1 MLACPRCGHRL
12 KVVTYRRAAAYR
24 CPRCAGHAVTY
35 PVIREAMPRGRWQR
49 LWRKMFAGETPSA
62 LKCPGCTRRMG
73 EVRTEA
79 LVIDS
84 CRPCGILWFDAG
96 ELEALPPAPP
106 PRAAPAPVPV
116 APDWVAP
123 DVVEPEEE
131 RGPPGNPWHLVC
143 GWLGLPFEVSD
154 HRVRRAYVTIGVAV
168 ALIAVYVL
176 ELQAGLGRTVA
187 AWGFVP
193 AEAGRHGGLTL
204 VTSFFLHAG
213 WVHLFTNAYF
223 LVVFGDN
230 VEEDLGGPW
239 YGLLLLLG
247 ALVGCG
253 AHAALDPRSAV
264 PLVGASAGIS
274 GVLAYYAFRFP
285 RARIGW
291 AWRFWF
297 VPIWWFR
304 MHARTAFYLWV
315 GLQLLLAWL
324 QRRGLGHVSALGHL
338 GGVLAG
344 LLFVYFRR
352 LEAGPDRHGPR

>member
-35 PVIREAMPRGRWQR
+35 PVIREAMHRERWQR
-49 LWRKMFAGETPSA
+49 LWRKVVAGETPSA
-62 LKCPGCTRRMG
+62 LKCPGCGRPMG
-73 EVRTEA
+73 EIRTEA
-79 LVIDS
+79 LVIDT
-84 CRPCGILWFDAG
+84 CRPCAILWFDAG
-96 ELEALPPAPP
+96 ELEALP
-106 PRAAPAPVPV
+106 AAPAPRAPAAPV
-116 APDWVAP
+116 R
-123 DVVEPEEE
+123 VVQEEE

-154 HRVRRAYVTIGVAV
+154 YRVRRAYVTAGVAL
-168 ALIAVYVL
+168 ALMAVYLL
-176 ELQAGLGRTVA
+176 ELRAGLGATVA

-213 WVHLFTNAYF
+213 WLHLFTNAYF

-230 VEEDLGGPW
+230 VEEDLGAAR

-247 ALVGCG
+247 AVIGCG
-253 AHAALDPRSAV
+253 AHAALDPRSTV

-297 VPIWWFR
+297 VPVWWFR

-315 GLQLLLAWL
+315 ALQLLLAWL
-324 QRRGLGHVSALGHL
+324 QRQGLSRVSALGHL

-344 LLFVYFRR
+344 LLFVYLRR
-352 LEAGPDRHGPR
+352 QAAAPDRHGPR